1 MDRFLSRS
9 YRLVVVLVFAF
20 MLLPM
25 AVVVLASISPTDRIQ
40 LAPDHISLRWYLEVL
55 QPRWTGPMQF
65 SLILAAI
72 VAAAS
77 TLLGGIG
84 AFAVAY
90 YRCPASSF
98 VSVLLLSPLSA
109 PQVVKGIALLQF
121 FSLLGLLRGL
131 GPMALVLGH
140 LVVMLP
146 FAARM
151 IMNGLHGLDRDL
163 ERAAVILGA
172 NRWRVLWHIVLPLAK
187 PGIFGALAFSF
198 VLSFNNVEISLFL
211 SQAGSRTLP
220 IEVINYFG
228 YRIDPALAAV
238 NVVTL
243 ALVLAIVFVL
253 DRVGGFSKLLQG
265 SVTR

>member
-1 MDRFLSRS
+1 VDRVLSLS
-9 YRLVVVLVFAF
+9 YRAGVVLVFVF

-25 AVVVLASISPTDRIQ
+25 AVVVLASISPTDRIE

-55 QPRWTGPMQF
+55 QPRWIGAMQL
-65 SLILAAI
+65 SLLLAAA
-72 VAAAS
+72 VAVVS
-77 TLLGGIG
+77 TLLGGLG

-90 YRCPASSF
+90 YRCPANSV
-98 VSVLLLSPLSA
+98 VSVLLLSPLAA

-121 FSLLGLLRGL
+121 LSLVGLMRAL
-131 GPMALVLGH
+131 GPTALVLGH
-140 LVVMLP
+140 VMVMLP

-151 IMNGLHGLDRDL
+151 IMNGLHALDRDL

-220 IEVINYFG
+220 IEVVNYMG

-243 ALVLAIVFVL
+243 VLVLLVVLTL
-253 DRVGGFSKLLQG
+253 DRVGGFSKVLQAG
-265 SVTR
+265 VKR

>member
-1 MDRFLSRS
+1 MDRLLSRS
-9 YRLVVVLVFAF
+9 YRAAVLLVFAF

-25 AVVVLASISPTDRIQ
+25 LVVVLASISPTDRIE
-40 LAPDHISLRWYLEVL
+40 LAPSHVSFRWYLEVL

-65 SLILAAI
+65 SLM
-72 VAAAS
+72 VAAFVAVTS
-77 TLLGGIG
+77 TLLGGLG

-90 YRCPASSF
+90 YRCPANSF
-98 VSVLLLSPLSA
+98 VAVLLLSPLA
-109 PQVVKGIALLQF
+109 TPQIVKGIALLQL
-121 FSLLGLLRGL
+121 FSLFGLLRWL
-131 GPMALVLGH
+131 GPFALVLGH
-140 LVVMLP
+140 VMVMLP

-172 NRWRVLWHIVLPLAK
+172 DRWRVLRHIILPLAK

-243 ALVLAIVFVL
+243 ALVLLIVFTL
-253 DRVGGFSKLLQG
+253 DRVGGFSKVLQG
-265 SVTR
+265 GAKK